1 MYKSAIGERRNFTP
15 HIITND
21 PNESDTIELSGV

>member
-1 MYKSAIGERRNFTP
+1 MYKSAIVEGRTFTL

-21 PNESDTIELSGV
+21 TNESDTIELSGV